1 MAESII
7 IDRELKPV
15 VLKQIDPNQFGFI
28 PGSSTTFAL
37 ISIFH
42 HWLSTCDSPNADVR
56 TVLLDFKK
64 AFDFVDQ
71 NLLVEKLQLKTT
83 KHKAQYIYPKRRFGV
98 YYSIIRFYKYK
109 TTNID
114 ATVAVASIFVVLY
127 L

>member
-42 HWLSTCDSPNADVR
+42 HWLSTCDSRHVVKEGTPECRNTGMPEHWNAGTPEYIFAVR
-56 TVLLDFKK
+56 ENLKKKLKRNNIVQILL
-64 AFDFVDQ
+64 
-71 NLLVEKLQLKTT
+71 
-83 KHKAQYIYPKRRFGV
+83 
-98 YYSIIRFYKYK
+98 IIKY
-109 TTNID
+109 T
-114 ATVAVASIFVVLY
+114 
-127 L
+127 